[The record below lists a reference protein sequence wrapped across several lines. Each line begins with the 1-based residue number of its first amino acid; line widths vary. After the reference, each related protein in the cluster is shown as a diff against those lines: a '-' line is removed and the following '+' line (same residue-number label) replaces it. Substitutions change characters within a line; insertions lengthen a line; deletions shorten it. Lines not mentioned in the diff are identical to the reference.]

1 MKKGTFIKTA
11 LLFVVLGSMLL
22 TACTLRQPDIR
33 LETDQVDLGEIVEGE
48 IITRDVLLMNDGN
61 ALLKILSVSTSCG
74 CTQAS
79 LDSTTIPPG
88 ESVSLTIEYDSG
100 AHEVESNASVHR
112 QIFIATNDPV
122 QPEVVINL
130 TADVLIEPEN

>member
-22 TACTLRQPDIR
+22 TACTSRQPDIR

-48 IITRDVLLMNDGN
+48 IITRDVLLMNEGN
-61 ALLKILSVSTSCG
+61 ALLEILSVSTSCG